1 MLFNC
6 DQDKAIE
13 YLSSVIGQVNTF
25 GDILQ
30 IIVIELI
37 RKVCKSTASGSD
49 RVHFFSPAPLT
60 RLPQALGSPLT

>member
-49 RVHFFSPAPLT
+49 RVHFSPASDT
-60 RLPQALGSPLT
+60 IAASVGNSPLT